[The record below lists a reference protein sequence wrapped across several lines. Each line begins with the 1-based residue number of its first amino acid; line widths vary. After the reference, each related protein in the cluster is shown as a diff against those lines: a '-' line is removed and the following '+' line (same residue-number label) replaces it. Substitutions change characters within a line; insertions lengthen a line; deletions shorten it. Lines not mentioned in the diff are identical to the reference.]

1 MAPVSKESRSNQLL
15 AIKTQLLERKSQLEQ
30 RLKEL
35 SLEKVSDD
43 QVQDPGD
50 EAFSLTMEALRS
62 SLQNAEFEEY
72 TMIQKALDAIENGT
86 YGICVDCGEP
96 ISPVRL
102 KHYPNATRC
111 IKCQEAAEKA
121 K

>member
-1 MAPVSKESRSNQLL
+1 MAQTGKDSRSSQLL
-15 AIKTQLLERKSQLEQ
+15 AVKSQLLERKAHLEQ

-35 SLEKVSDD
+35 SQEKVSDD

-86 YGICVDCGEP
+86 YGICIDCGEQ

-111 IKCQEAAEKA
+111 IACQEAAEKA
-121 K
+121 